1 MKVSTMTLSL
11 YSTLRAWRRD
21 IQSERMA
28 VGERAESPVYAVI
41 ARLGT
46 GLAGISC
53 GGDIAPS
60 ERY

>member
-1 MKVSTMTLSL
+1 MTLSL

-21 IQSERMA
+21 LQ
-28 VGERAESPVYAVI
+28 AEKAAAGKQATSPIYEAI

-53 GGDIAPS
+53 GGDIAS
-60 ERY
+60 TRRR